1 MNLFYTSLDNRISKF
16 KVYNVHTMAD
26 EFMVVSGMPNRIGEL
41 IIDNFLS
48 SYQELLTV
56 GSRKVELELS
66 RVFKHGIF
74 VEIYGTLALH
84 PPFKHS
90 LL

>member
-41 IIDNFLS
+41 IS
-48 SYQELLTV
+48 PVSRYQELLTV

-66 RVFKHGIF
+66 RGIF

>member
-41 IIDNFLS
+41 IIDNFVS
-48 SYQELLTV
+48 RYQE
-56 GSRKVELELS
+56 
-66 RVFKHGIF
+66 
-74 VEIYGTLALH
+74 
-84 PPFKHS
+84 
-90 LL
+90 

>member
-41 IIDNFLS
+41 I
-48 SYQELLTV
+48 YLLV
-56 GSRKVELELS
+56 FVQISRIINC
-66 RVFKHGIF
+66 GIPQSGKTIGF
-74 VEIYGTLALH
+74 VWIFIGLLLLNPT
-84 PPFKHS
+84 FKHS

>member
-41 IIDNFLS
+41 IIDNFVFR
-48 SYQELLTV
+48 YQELLTV
-56 GSRKVELELS
+56 GS
-66 RVFKHGIF
+66 
-74 VEIYGTLALH
+74 
-84 PPFKHS
+84 P
-90 LL
+90 

>member
-41 IIDNFLS
+41 VS
-48 SYQELLTV
+48 PVSRYQELLTV

-66 RVFKHGIF
+66 RVLKHGIF

>member
-41 IIDNFLS
+41 IH
-48 SYQELLTV
+48 LLTSSIGFV
-56 GSRKVELELS
+56 W
-66 RVFKHGIF
+66 IF
-74 VEIYGTLALH
+74 IGLLLLNS
-84 PPFKHS
+84 PFEHS

>member
-41 IIDNFLS
+41 IFWLFCIQISGIINFDNNIVEHS
-48 SYQELLTV
+48 SVGFEYLDIYWTLTAYF
-56 GSRKVELELS
+56 SS
-66 RVFKHGIF
+66 FI
-74 VEIYGTLALH
+74 
-84 PPFKHS
+84 
-90 LL
+90 